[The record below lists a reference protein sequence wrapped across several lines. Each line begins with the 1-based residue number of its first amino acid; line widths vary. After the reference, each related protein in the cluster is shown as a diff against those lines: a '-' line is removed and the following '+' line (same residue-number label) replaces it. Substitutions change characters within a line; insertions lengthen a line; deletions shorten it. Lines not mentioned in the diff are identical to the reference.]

1 MQIQVDRKLD
11 DSRKNDY
18 DQARYLMNGRI
29 EEKRMINRLRGRYLG
44 HAGCLVGMTLGL
56 TIGIIL
62 AGVMAVAYN
71 VALNIDAFT
80 WLGLTVILGAIG
92 WIIGHRLTPRF
103 PALES
108 DEQEES

>member
-1 MQIQVDRKLD
+1 MI
-11 DSRKNDY
+11 S
-18 DQARYLMNGRI
+18 RI
-29 EEKRMINRLRGRYLG
+29 EEKRMINKLRGHNLA
-44 HAGCLVGMTLGL
+44 HPGCLVGVTLGL

-71 VALNIDAFT
+71 VALNIDALT
-80 WLGLTVILGAIG
+80 WLGLTVVLGALG
-92 WIIGHRLTPRF
+92 WVVGHRLSPRF